1 MGINLAAMTYREL
14 IDKLSEIP
22 HDMLD
27 KEVRIETMN
36 ELGDYD
42 NRVEISKSSHIFK
55 ESWAYKG
62 VEQIDDTE
70 FIIRMIIRPIQ
81 VIYTYLEN
89 ML

>member
-1 MGINLAAMTYREL
+1 MGINLAVMTYREL

-42 NRVEISKSSHIFK
+42 NRVKISKSSHIFK

-70 FIIRMIIRPIQ
+70 FIIRMIIRPI
-81 VIYTYLEN
+81 
-89 ML
+89 